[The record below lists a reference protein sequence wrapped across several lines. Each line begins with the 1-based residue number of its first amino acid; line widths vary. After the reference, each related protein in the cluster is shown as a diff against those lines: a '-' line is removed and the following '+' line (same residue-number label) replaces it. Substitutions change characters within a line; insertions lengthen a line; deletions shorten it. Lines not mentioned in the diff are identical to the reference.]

1 MCQQLE
7 SVEEV
12 PTSIRDH
19 TILGALIKIASSDV
33 IFAHSIL
40 IQELQYEKKRHFSA
54 QSFVTK
60 LFMRQYI
67 NQLSPFFSSKQVFFQ
82 TSFS

>member
-1 MCQQLE
+1 MSRSAVLNAHVCQQLE

-19 TILGALIKIASSDV
+19 TILRALIKITSSDL

-40 IQELQYEKKRHFSA
+40 IQELQYAKKREFSA
-54 QSFVTK
+54 QSFITK
-60 LFMRQYI
+60 
-67 NQLSPFFSSKQVFFQ
+67 
-82 TSFS
+82 